1 MTLVFNHQAK
11 GGHYMEMG
19 GKGRSFT
26 RKTLIDLAS
35 KGKFLGT
42 FTAGLGTGVDF
53 NHPQPALWTPG
64 PIHPQR
70 GRQKFPVLRDGATSM
85 TISGRHIQKGAQVV
99 VDGRRVPGSIK
110 INRDVVT
117 IALADFPDEGMHLLQ
132 VQNPG
137 GLFSNDFIFYASNT
151 PRSAPKKKPAP
162 KTTQPKKKSPQ
173 PAPKTTGADA
183 RTETGARLRKLV
195 KAGKLTGE
203 EAIELF
209 RIAFPESDSKRRGDN
224 K

>member
-1 MTLVFNHQAK
+1 
-11 GGHYMEMG
+11 
-19 GKGRSFT
+19 
-26 RKTLIDLAS
+26 
-35 KGKFLGT
+35 
-42 FTAGLGTGVDF
+42 
-53 NHPQPALWTPG
+53 
-64 PIHPQR
+64 
-70 GRQKFPVLRDGATSM
+70 M

-137 GLFSNDFIFYASNT
+137 GLFSNDFIFYASST
-151 PRSAPKKKPAP
+151 PQDAPKKKPAP
-162 KTTQPKKKSPQ
+162 KTTQPRKKPPQ
-173 PAPKTTGADA
+173 PATGTKGADA

-195 KAGKLTGE
+195 AAGKLTGE

-209 RIAFPESDSKRRGDN
+209 RIAFPESDGKSRSDN